1 MIKVVIN
8 NQEMDINEAIAIM
21 MNKYNDMNSEA
32 KKDIECDIR
41 KLIAIKNRNNAK
53 RETYFKVP
61 DYVKVKKGVM
71 AYD

>member
-1 MIKVVIN
+1 MVSVVIN

-21 MNKYNDMNSEA
+21 MNKCNSMSTET

-41 KLIAIKNRNNAK
+41 KLIDIKNRNNAK
-53 RETYFKVP
+53 RDTYFKVP

-71 AYD
+71 SYD

>member
-1 MIKVVIN
+1 MVRVVIN

-21 MNKYNDMNSEA
+21 MNKCNSMSTEA

-41 KLIAIKNRNNAK
+41 KLINIKNRNNAK

-71 AYD
+71 SYD

>member
-1 MIKVVIN
+1 MVKVVIN

-21 MNKYNDMNSEA
+21 MIKCNSMSTEA

-41 KLIAIKNRNNAK
+41 KLINIKNRNNAK

-71 AYD
+71 SYD